1 MATFTIELCE
11 LIYNAEKVG
20 IDKWQ
25 ACGLDTYPIFDE
37 SHRETLNSKIINHYY
52 RREIG
57 AESAQL
63 FRLFMSRRMRE
74 IMPYYNQLYLSEKLE
89 FDPLM
94 TMRLET
100 KGKTSTG
107 VESTAESQTHA
118 DSSSESVATSSDYPQ
133 TQLSGIES
141 YATSSTKSEGTSDT
155 ATTGTETAAS
165 DTKGESE
172 SVTSGYQGS
181 PSDMLNAYRE
191 TFLNI
196 DLTVITELEDLFMSV
211 WNITE
216 DYSWNGGTHDYS

>member
-1 MATFTIELCE
+1 MATFTIELSE

-37 SHRETLNSKIINHYY
+37 GHRETLNSKIVDHYY
-52 RREIG
+52 RCEIG

-107 VESTAESQTHA
+107 VP
-118 DSSSESVATSSDYPQ
+118 VARKPPSNWS
-133 TQLSGIES
+133 
-141 YATSSTKSEGTSDT
+141 ASSTRPR
-155 ATTGTETAAS
+155 AS
-165 DTKGESE
+165 WGWT
-172 SVTSGYQGS
+172 
-181 PSDMLNAYRE
+181 P
-191 TFLNI
+191 
-196 DLTVITELEDLFMSV
+196 
-211 WNITE
+211 
-216 DYSWNGGTHDYS
+216 